1 MSSRDQ
7 RMLSSAPSGTAE
19 GEAYT
24 YILGAIRRGDYR
36 PGDRLRAEIIA
47 SQIGMSRMP
56 VREAFRRLSGEGLL
70 TIRPNRGVTVTV
82 LGKADVDEI
91 FEMRSVLEGLA
102 VRLAAPHVD
111 RAAEQGLRRLLGD
124 MERAVEQRDVQ
135 EWLTLH
141 REFHHNLCSLSGRPR
156 LVDAIHR
163 LHTALEPYMRLWF
176 LNTSEPI
183 EAKNEHEAVIE
194 AVVTR
199 DPETA
204 EAVVEA
210 HIVNTAPDL
219 APYLSAGAKRL
230 HPDQSA

>member
-19 GEAYT
+19 GEAYVFV
-24 YILGAIRRGDYR
+24 LGAIRRGEYR
-36 PGDRLRAEIIA
+36 PGDRLRAETIA
-47 SQIGMSRMP
+47 SELGMSRMP
-56 VREAFRRLSGEGLL
+56 VREAFRRLSAEGLL

-82 LGKADVDEI
+82 LSKSDVDEI

-102 VRLAAPHVD
+102 VRLAAPHVGS
-111 RAAEQGLRRLLGD
+111 ATEQGLKRLLGD
-124 MERAVEQRDVQ
+124 MEAAVEQRDVE

-141 REFHHNLCSLSGRPR
+141 REFHHRLCSLSGRPR

-163 LHTALEPYMRLWF
+163 LHTALEPYIRLWF

-183 EAKNEHEAVIE
+183 EAKKEHEAVVD
-194 AVVTR
+194 AVSTR
-199 DPETA
+199 DPVTA
-204 EAVVEA
+204 AAVIEA

-219 APYLSAGAKRL
+219 APYLSADGRQL
-230 HPDQSA
+230 PPDQSA